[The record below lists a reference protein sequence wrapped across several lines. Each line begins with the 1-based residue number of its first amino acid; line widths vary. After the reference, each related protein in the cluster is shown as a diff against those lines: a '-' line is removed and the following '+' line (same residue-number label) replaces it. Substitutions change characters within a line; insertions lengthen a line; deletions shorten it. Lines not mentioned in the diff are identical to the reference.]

1 MTMIHPEN
9 AVNVSS
15 SSTPVVIVGAG
26 AAGCTLAL
34 LLAGY
39 GIRSVLLERRKAP
52 MQHPAAHVINGRSFE
67 IWAGYSE
74 PMARA
79 LESLCPP
86 MEEIGD
92 IRWCTTLTAPPIG
105 GLNVLDDPARVERVL
120 THCAYHISHIGQHQ
134 LMPALWSWV
143 EKEPL
148 IQFVKGANVTGFESN
163 ADGVAVMAEQAGR
176 STSYQAQWLAGT
188 DGANSHVRE
197 KLGIRM
203 KGPVLAHMASVF
215 FSARLDGVV
224 PKPQPLLTWIY
235 NPDFCGVLIK
245 HADDHYI
252 LMGPFICPEQ
262 EIVRNGT
269 AYWSRMIPR
278 IIGTQT
284 PFQIRSQ
291 GNWSMTAQMAERFRD
306 GRILLAGDAAHRFPH
321 TGGFGLNSGV
331 QDAQNLAWKLAAVI
345 EGRAQASLLESYE
358 VERRPVIQLFS
369 DQSVSNH
376 FKLDEA
382 TRHLDFSNRNLM
394 GITKAFESA
403 PLKWLPNRMRGKL
416 ADRLM
421 RFGLRKTALL
431 SQNSARALSTRTKT
445 QAEIPGQL
453 EHFVSTGLEFGYA
466 YMSGLIVP
474 EASPQPRIGAGV
486 VDYQPTTWPGARL
499 PHAMVQHEGAVVP
512 LMSLIDRRRYT
523 LLVHQAADWLQ
534 ALRTMD
540 PSLREHLVLVQME
553 ADPSSSSESLI
564 ECLEVD
570 RRGAVLVRPDG
581 HVAWRSRQ
589 PAEESMAPLTAAMR
603 TLTQFHVAMKE
614 PEPSYAAAP
623 QIEPAI

>member
-1 MTMIHPEN
+1 M
-9 AVNVSS
+9 NVSS

-67 IWAGYSE
+67 IWAGYSQQ
-74 PMARA
+74 MARE

-92 IRWCTTLTAPPIG
+92 IRWCTTLTAPAIG
-105 GLNVLDDPARVERVL
+105 GLSVLDDQVRVERVL

-134 LMPALWSWV
+134 LMPALWRWV

-148 IQFVKGANVTGFESN
+148 VEFVKGANVIRFELN
-163 ADGVAVMAEQAGR
+163 ADGAAVVAEQAGR
-176 STSYQAQWLAGT
+176 STTYQGQWLAGT
-188 DGANSHVRE
+188 DGANSQMRE
-197 KLGIRM
+197 KLGIKM

-215 FSARLDGVV
+215 FSARLDSVV
-224 PKPQPLLTWIY
+224 PKPRPLLTWIY

-252 LMGPFICPEQ
+252 LMGPFICAEQ
-262 EIVRNGT
+262 EIVRDGM
-269 AYWSRMIPR
+269 AYWSRMIPK
-278 IIGTQT
+278 IIGAQT
-284 PFQIRSQ
+284 PFQIKSQ

-331 QDAQNLAWKLAAVI
+331 QDAQNLAWKLAAVL
-345 EGRAQASLLESYE
+345 EGRAHESLLESYE

-382 TRHLDFSNRNLM
+382 TRHLDFSNRSLM

-403 PLKWLPNRMRGKL
+403 PLTWLPSRFRGRL
-416 ADRLM
+416 ADKLM

-431 SQNSARALSTRTKT
+431 SQKTAHALKIQTKT
-445 QAEIPGQL
+445 RAEIPGQL
-453 EHFVSTGLEFGYA
+453 EHFVSTGLEYGYA
-466 YMSGLIVP
+466 YVSGLIVP
-474 EASPQPRIGAGV
+474 EASSQPKIGAGV
-486 VDYQPTTWPGARL
+486 VDYLPTTWPGARL
-499 PHAMVQHEGAVVP
+499 PHLMVQHEGAVVP
-512 LMSLIDRRRYT
+512 LMDLIDKRRYT
-523 LLVHQAADWLQ
+523 LLAHVGSEWPQSLC
-534 ALRTMD
+534 TMD
-540 PSLREHLVLVQME
+540 PSLCGHLVLVE
-553 ADPSSSSESLI
+553 LSADPWGSAEYLI
-564 ECLEVD
+564 ECLEVGQH
-570 RRGAVLVRPDG
+570 GAVLVRPDG
-581 HVAWRSRQ
+581 HVAWRS
-589 PAEESMAPLTAAMR
+589 AKSAGESMELLAAAMTKLTDFYTQAEKSEPLR
-603 TLTQFHVAMKE
+603 TPDMQVA
-614 PEPSYAAAP
+614 
-623 QIEPAI
+623 QTV